1 VKNLKLFLILFSFLE
16 CYDVLADGCTT
27 INFTA
32 SATPNSFCSYDFVAI
47 AVQNTDC
54 DYSQPYD
61 YYWDFDDGSPLVYG
75 TLNPSHQYSQSGTY
89 QVSLT
94 FVGIC
99 HGTLTT
105 CTQVENIVINLPP
118 PPAITTTTSQYIVDN
133 TIYNVSC
140 NGASDGF
147 ITLSSVGSYSF
158 EWQTTPTQIG
168 NTISNI
174 SAGVYNVVGIL
185 SGCPTQPLTIT
196 ITEPPIIVSSPLFS
210 NPSCANYEDGFIEP
224 NISGGL
230 PPFQFSW
237 SNGATTENIYNLN
250 NLPYQLQVV
259 DESGCTF
266 IFNFD
271 LKDPLPLNPV
281 ITNLSNYNGF
291 NVSCFNSQD
300 AFVDITTTGSHP
312 PYSFQWSNGD
322 LTEDLT
328 NVQSGIYFLNI
339 TDKNLCDTTISVN
352 LSQPNIFSSTI
363 NSTTNFNGFDIS
375 CNGFSDGSIDFEV
388 TGSVPPYSYF
398 WNSGQI
404 TQDISSVNAGAYI
417 VNVLDNNGCSHSN
430 TITLTEPTSLVGT
443 IQSSNNYNSYDI
455 SCNGYLDGGIN
466 LTINGSVP
474 PYDYT
479 WNNGATN
486 QNLTNIGAGFYS
498 VQVIDDNNCII
509 NQDITL
515 TEPINFNSTYT
526 VSDYNGFNISCF
538 NNNDGLIDFTLGGGV
553 PPYSFDWSGPNNFQ
567 SNNEDNNNLYAGVY
581 TLQVTDINSCTYY
594 ETVILNEPTDFSSTI
609 NSTTNF
615 NGFDISCNGFSDGSI
630 DFEVTGSVPPYSYFW
645 NSGQITQDISSVN
658 AGAYIV
664 NVLDNNGCSHSN
676 TITLTE
682 PTSLVGTIQSSNNY
696 NSYDISCNGYL
707 DGGIN
712 LTINGSVPPYDYTW
726 NNGATNQNLTNIGAG
741 FYSVQV
747 IDDNNCIINQ
757 DITLT
762 EPINF
767 NSTYTVSD
775 YNGFNISCFNNNDG
789 LIDFTLGGGVPPYSF
804 DWSGPNNFQSNNED
818 NNNLYAGVYTLQ
830 VTDINSCTYYETVIL
845 NEPTEITYKLY
856 TENDTCNKNI
866 GLALVNVTGGAPTY
880 KYFWDGI
887 LSSKNLNSNLNQGPH
902 SLVISDQ
909 NNCELLAKFNI
920 DNLPSPIAD
929 FTVFPNE
936 YRLIEQLG
944 SGIYFYDN
952 SYDSWSSITSWLWD
966 TGDLQKFTSKNIFHK
981 YDEIGTYN
989 VTLIVENEYGCFD
1002 TISKPIFIKEYT
1014 IYIPNAFTPKGLNK
1028 VFTPKGIGIK
1038 EYKLQIFSRWGEL
1051 LFTSFDINDGWDGTF
1066 RNNNVQIGVYKYKLN
1081 IIDVFDESHQYFG
1094 EIHLLE

>member
-1 VKNLKLFLILFSFLE
+1 MKNLKLFLILFSFLE

-594 ETVILNEPTDFSSTI
+594 ETVILNEPT
-609 NSTTNF
+609 
-615 NGFDISCNGFSDGSI
+615 
-630 DFEVTGSVPPYSYFW
+630 
-645 NSGQITQDISSVN
+645 
-658 AGAYIV
+658 
-664 NVLDNNGCSHSN
+664 
-676 TITLTE
+676 
-682 PTSLVGTIQSSNNY
+682 
-696 NSYDISCNGYL
+696 
-707 DGGIN
+707 
-712 LTINGSVPPYDYTW
+712 
-726 NNGATNQNLTNIGAG
+726 
-741 FYSVQV
+741 
-747 IDDNNCIINQ
+747 
-757 DITLT
+757 
-762 EPINF
+762 
-767 NSTYTVSD
+767 
-775 YNGFNISCFNNNDG
+775 
-789 LIDFTLGGGVPPYSF
+789 
-804 DWSGPNNFQSNNED
+804 
-818 NNNLYAGVYTLQ
+818 
-830 VTDINSCTYYETVIL
+830 
-845 NEPTEITYKLY
+845 EITYKLY